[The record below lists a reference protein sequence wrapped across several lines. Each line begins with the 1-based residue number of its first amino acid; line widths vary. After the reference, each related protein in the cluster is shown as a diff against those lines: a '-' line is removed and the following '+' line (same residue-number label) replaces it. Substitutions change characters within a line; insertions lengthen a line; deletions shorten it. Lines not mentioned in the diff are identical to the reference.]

1 MRAEPLYDAL
11 NPLSSEV
18 FAVLFRFP
26 KSEPLNRKFQKF
38 RDESQM
44 ERTLPEKKNFEN
56 LGIPLEVVLFSG
68 KLSKFVILY
77 SGLVFWQRSPR
88 VGHPRLR

>member
-1 MRAEPLYDAL
+1 MRAQPLYDAL

-26 KSEPLNRKFQKF
+26 KSEPLNRKFRKF
-38 RDESQM
+38 RDENQM
-44 ERTLPEKKNFEN
+44 EWTLQEKQFRKF
-56 LGIPLEVVLFSG
+56 GYTSGGCPLFR
-68 KLSKFVILY
+68 KIK
-77 SGLVFWQRSPR
+77 R